1 MLLCVSVG
9 GLTWVEVVSMASSW
23 LTALTAMLCI
33 VIFVRLFT
41 YRRNGAGYRWGK
53 SVVAFAVMIACG
65 RLLIEVLTSG
75 LVVPLEFWPFVLLLG
90 VFALAVVRAEGNVA
104 RLVQPGDLPWS
115 GVERRRG
122 GRG

>member
-1 MLLCVSVG
+1 
-9 GLTWVEVVSMASSW
+9 MASTW
-23 LTALTAMLCI
+23 LTAMTALLCI

-53 SVVAFAVMIACG
+53 SAVALAVMIACG

-75 LVVPLEFWPFVLLLG
+75 LVVPAEFWPFVLLLG
-90 VFALAVVRAEGNVA
+90 VFALAVVRSGGNVA

-115 GVERRRG
+115 GAERRRG
-122 GRG
+122 GE

>member
-53 SVVAFAVMIACG
+53 SVVALAVMIACG
-65 RLLIEVLTSG
+65 RLLIEVLTAG

-122 GRG
+122 GR